1 MLKKEQVGL
10 LVIDIQGT
18 LANIVHESELLLTN
32 TVKLIKGAQALDL
45 PIVCLEQNPD
55 KLGCTTPVV
64 FDALAGNKAI
74 SKYTF
79 DGCSNPTLIQA
90 LEQSGAS
97 QWLVCG
103 IEAHICVYQTTL
115 SLLRLGYEV
124 ELVCD
129 CVSSRTAFNKEIA
142 ISKLVKNGAQLT
154 TVEMCLYELLGTCQA
169 PEFKDILGLIK

>member
-18 LANIVHESELLLTN
+18 LANRVHQSELLLTN
-32 TVKLIKGAQALDL
+32 AVRLIKGAQALNL
-45 PIVCLEQNPD
+45 PILCLEQNPD
-55 KLGCTTPVV
+55 KLGSTTAVV

-79 DGCSNPTLIQA
+79 DGCDSPEFMQA
-90 LEQSGAS
+90 LQQSGVS

-103 IEAHICVYQTTL
+103 LEAHVCVYQTTL
-115 SLLRLGYEV
+115 SLLRLGYQV

-129 CVSSRTAFNKEIA
+129 CISSRTEFNKELA
-142 ISKLVKNGAQLT
+142 ITKLVLNGAQLT
-154 TVEMCLYELLGTCQA
+154 TVEMCLYELVGTCQA
-169 PEFKDILGLIK
+169 PEFKDILRLVK